1 MRQMIDKITER
12 YLQERE
18 HILEQTIHDI
28 ISEFQEWTSLA
39 VTAKNSNF
47 RNPLP
52 F

>member
-28 ISEFQEWTSLA
+28 IYWKTPKHGYRSREEM
-39 VTAKNSNF
+39 
-47 RNPLP
+47 
-52 F
+52 